1 MLEILNLEPWRYS
14 EKAKSI
20 LKKIGRYTEL
30 KNQKEIKYLNKEK
43 FHILILRFGYEI
55 NKSFLEKFKNLKFIL
70 CNATNSLH
78 IDQNECKKR
87 KIKIINLKNEKKFL
101 PKITS
106 TAELIIGLIISLYRH
121 IPNSF
126 LSVKENKWNRYMFV
140 GRVLYKKKIGI
151 VGMGRVG
158 KLVAHYAKN
167 FSMDILYYD
176 KNSVKLNFFAER
188 FKNLKK
194 LLNISDVVVIS
205 LDLNKDTYKIFDYRY
220 FKSMKKDAIFINAS
234 RGEIIC
240 ENGLLRALKKK
251 IISGAAIDVL
261 TNENNLNFK
270 KNKLLNYLSISKNL
284 IITPHIGG
292 ATFETWKLTE
302 EFIVKKFLKYIK

>member
-1 MLEILNLEPWRYS
+1 MFEILNLEPWRYS
-14 EKAKSI
+14 KRAKFA

-30 KNQKEIKYLNKEK
+30 KNDKEIKYLNKEK
-43 FHILILRFGYEI
+43 FHILVLRFGYEI
-55 NKSFLEKFKNLKFIL
+55 NKKFLEKFKNLKFIL
-70 CNATNSLH
+70 CNATNCVH
-78 IDQNECKKR
+78 IDQNECKIR

-101 PKITS
+101 AKITS

-126 LSVKENKWNRYMFV
+126 FSVKKNKWNRNIFV

-176 KNSVKLNFFAER
+176 KNSVQLNFFATR

-194 LLNISDVVVIS
+194 LLNICDIVVLS

-220 FKSMKKDAIFINAS
+220 FKSMKKDSIFINAS

-270 KNKLLNYLSISKNL
+270 KNKLLNYLTKNENL